1 VSSEPYRKPAKEKKA
16 LLSVEQ
22 VVKVFGGLKA
32 INGVTFDVEE
42 KQIFGLIGPNGA
54 GKTTIFNVVTGV
66 YTPDAGDVR
75 FAGRSVRGWKPYSI
89 ARAGVGRTFQ
99 NIRIAGEMSVLDNV
113 LTASFHLGKSGLVAA
128 ILRTHKYEAE
138 ERTARKK
145 AEELL
150 EVFGLTA
157 QKDEDAGSLPYGSQ
171 RRLEIVR
178 AMMLD
183 PKLILLDEP
192 AAGLNSQEADK
203 LKEQIRWLRDTLG
216 LTIVLVEHNMH
227 VVMGVCDHVHCVDHG
242 ETIADGSPEH
252 VRNHPEVL
260 RAYLGEEA
268 PEIAK
273 AEPEKKDEKA
283 EEAKA

>member
-1 VSSEPYRKPAKEKKA
+1 MTAV
-16 LLSVEQ
+16 LSVEK

-32 INGVTFDVEE
+32 INDVSFSVSE

-66 YTPDAGDVR
+66 YVPEGGDVR
-75 FAGRSVRGWKPYSI
+75 FLGRSIRGWKPFKI
-89 ARAGVGRTFQ
+89 ARLGVGRTFQ

-113 LTASFHLGKSGLVAA
+113 LTAAFHHSKSSVLGAVF
-128 ILRTHKYEAE
+128 RTARYDDE
-138 ERTARKK
+138 ERAARKK

-150 EVFGLTA
+150 EVFGLLPH
-157 QKDEDAGSLPYGSQ
+157 KDEDAGSLPYGSQ

-192 AAGLNSQEADK
+192 AAGLNSSEADK
-203 LKEQIRWLRDTLG
+203 LKEQIRWLRDTFG
-216 LTIVLVEHNMH
+216 LAVVLVEHNMH

-242 ETIADGSPEH
+242 ETIAEGTPDE
-252 VRNHPEVL
+252 VRSHPEVL
-260 RAYLGEEA
+260 KAYLGEEVVS
-268 PEIAK
+268 
-273 AEPEKKDEKA
+273 EPSLSPST
-283 EEAKA
+283 

>member
-1 VSSEPYRKPAKEKKA
+1 MTAEPYRKSARDRKA

-32 INGVTFDVEE
+32 INGVSFDVEE

-66 YTPDAGDVR
+66 YVPDGGDVL
-75 FAGRSVRGWKPYSI
+75 FDGHSVRGWKPYRI

-113 LTASFHLGKSGLVAA
+113 LTASFHRARSGIFAA
-128 ILRTHKYEAE
+128 IFRTRRYDDE
-138 ERTARKK
+138 ERAARKK

-150 EVFGLTA
+150 EVFGLGA
-157 QKDEDAGSLPYGSQ
+157 HKDDDAGSLPYGSQ

-203 LKEQIRWLRDTLG
+203 LKEQIRWLRDTFG
-216 LTIVLVEHNMH
+216 LSIVLVEHNMH

-268 PEIAK
+268 PDVAPPA
-273 AEPEKKDEKA
+273 AEA
-283 EEAKA
+283 TEAKA

>member
-1 VSSEPYRKPAKEKKA
+1 MSSQKKA

-54 GKTTIFNVVTGV
+54 GKTTIFNVITGV
-66 YTPDAGDVR
+66 YVPDGGDVR
-75 FAGRSVRGWKPYSI
+75 FDGHSVRGWKPYRI

-113 LTASFHLGKSGLVAA
+113 LTASFHLGKTGIFAA
-128 ILRTHKYEAE
+128 ILRTHAYENE
-138 ERTARKK
+138 ERAARKK

-150 EVFGLTA
+150 EVFGLLEHR
-157 QKDEDAGSLPYGSQ
+157 DEDAGSLPYGSQ

-203 LKEQIRWLRDTLG
+203 LKEQIRWLRDKFG

-242 ETIADGSPEH
+242 ETIADGSPDH

-260 RAYLGEEA
+260 RAYLGEEVEE
-268 PEIAK
+268 PAK
-273 AEPEKKDEKA
+273 LEPAKQ
-283 EEAKA
+283 EAGA